1 MNRLTR
7 HLKTHLPRYG
17 GEFLIIFLSIT
28 LTWWVDDLRQD
39 LEDRRQEKRHLTNLM
54 KNLETD
60 SLNIIRE
67 MEGMENSRKG
77 LNDLYTRL
85 DQSGTNPVDS
95 LERYIIPL
103 IVVPEFH
110 PAKSEYEALKS
121 SGRLTLI
128 QDDDLSENLME
139 LYEVTYGQLDFMIN
153 ITTITFQQHSW
164 DHTIRNFDLTGVLGP
179 KRAGTTTRLFN
190 PSERALLLNKIVF
203 CSLAVRTTIPRF
215 EACLQQVKKIRKL
228 TRARIS
234 QLD

>member
-1 MNRLTR
+1 MNRLSR

-39 LEDRRQEKRHLTNLM
+39 MEDRRQERRHLTNLM

-60 SLNIIRE
+60 SLNLYRE
-67 MEGMENSRKG
+67 VEQLRNSERRLNECYGLIDRSEG
-77 LNDLYTRL
+77 L
-85 DQSGTNPVDS
+85 PVDS
-95 LERYIIPL
+95 LERFIIPL

-110 PAKSEYEALKS
+110 PARSEYEALKS

-153 ITTITFQQHSW
+153 ITTVTFQQHSW
-164 DHTIRNFDLTGVLGP
+164 DHTIRNFDLTVVMGP
-179 KRAGTTTRLFN
+179 NRGGTTSRMFN
-190 PSERALLLNKIVF
+190 PSERSLLLNKIVF
-203 CSLAVRTTIPRF
+203 CSLAVRSTIPRF
-215 EACLQQVKKIRKL
+215 EACLEQVKKLRQL
-228 TRARIS
+228 TRARIAR
-234 QLD
+234 LD

>member
-7 HLKTHLPRYG
+7 LLKTNLLRYG

-85 DQSGTNPVDS
+85 DRSGTNPVDS

-164 DHTIRNFDLTGVLGP
+164 DHTIR
-179 KRAGTTTRLFN
+179 
-190 PSERALLLNKIVF
+190 
-203 CSLAVRTTIPRF
+203 
-215 EACLQQVKKIRKL
+215 
-228 TRARIS
+228 
-234 QLD
+234 